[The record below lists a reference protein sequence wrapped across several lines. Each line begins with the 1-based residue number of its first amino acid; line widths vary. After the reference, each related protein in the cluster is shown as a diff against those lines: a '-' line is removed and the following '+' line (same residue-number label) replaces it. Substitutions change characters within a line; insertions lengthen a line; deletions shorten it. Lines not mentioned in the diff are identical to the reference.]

1 MANKRD
7 NWTNDEVL
15 SFLKDM
21 EYVRDGRTGET
32 EQIHSCY
39 TDAINAVR
47 DIFEAFQAPEDSYC
61 GPMAYDTESKFIV
74 YVGPELPR

>member
-1 MANKRD
+1 MAIKRD

-21 EYVRDGRTGET
+21 KKINPSSAYGTA
-32 EQIHSCY
+32 Y
-39 TDAINAVR
+39 TDAIDDVR
-47 DIFEAFQAPEDSYC
+47 DVFEAFQAPTDIAC

-74 YVGPELPR
+74 YIGPVLPR